1 MRSVRDGGQDI
12 LAPDGRVT
20 LDCFFNRQT
29 SRQVVDDHRYH
40 DTGASNAGL
49 AVANVWVDGYML
61 SPVHDGRIGFP
72 RLAGK
77 MEHLTKAALR
87 TQARQTL
94 AALSPE
100 ARAAASAQICRRIEA
115 LPEWTQARTVAFY
128 AAQPSEP
135 DLTQLF
141 SSAGKFPCFPR
152 VSGDAL
158 EFHRCHSKD
167 LLRPGPWAILEPDPI
182 QCPVIPPSE
191 IDLLL
196 IPGLAFTRSGA
207 RLGRGGGFYD
217 RFLARVHP
225 RALKLGVCFQA
236 QLLPALP
243 LEIHDD
249 EVHLVVTEEELVCCE

>member
-1 MRSVRDGGQDI
+1 
-12 LAPDGRVT
+12 
-20 LDCFFNRQT
+20 
-29 SRQVVDDHRYH
+29 
-40 DTGASNAGL
+40 
-49 AVANVWVDGYML
+49 
-61 SPVHDGRIGFP
+61 
-72 RLAGK
+72 
-77 MEHLTKAALR
+77 MEPLTKAALR

-94 AALSPE
+94 AALSPD
-100 ARAAASAQICRRIEA
+100 ARAAASAQISRRIEA
-115 LPEWTQARTVAFY
+115 LPDWTLARTVAFY

-135 DLTQLF
+135 DLTALL
-141 SSAGKFPCFPR
+141 AAPGKIPCFPR

-167 LLRPGPWAILEPDPI
+167 LMRPGPWNLLEPDPDH
-182 QCPVIPPSE
+182 CPMIPPSE

-196 IPGLAFTRSGA
+196 IPGLAFTRTGG

-243 LEIHDD
+243 LEVHDHDVRLIITED
-249 EVHLVVTEEELVCCE
+249 ELIRCP

>member
-1 MRSVRDGGQDI
+1 
-12 LAPDGRVT
+12 
-20 LDCFFNRQT
+20 
-29 SRQVVDDHRYH
+29 
-40 DTGASNAGL
+40 
-49 AVANVWVDGYML
+49 
-61 SPVHDGRIGFP
+61 
-72 RLAGK
+72 

-87 TQARQTL
+87 TQARQAL

-115 LPEWTQARTVAFY
+115 LPEWTLARSVAFY

-135 DLTQLF
+135 DLASLLAAADKT
-141 SSAGKFPCFPR
+141 PCFPR

-167 LLRPGPWAILEPDPI
+167 LLRPGPWNLLEPDPVH
-182 QCPVIPPSE
+182 CPLIPPTE

-196 IPGLAFTRSGA
+196 IPGLAFTRAGG

-225 RALKLGVCFQA
+225 RALKLGICFQA

-243 LEIHDD
+243 LEIHDH
-249 EVHLVVTEEELVCCE
+249 EVHLVVTEEELVRCE